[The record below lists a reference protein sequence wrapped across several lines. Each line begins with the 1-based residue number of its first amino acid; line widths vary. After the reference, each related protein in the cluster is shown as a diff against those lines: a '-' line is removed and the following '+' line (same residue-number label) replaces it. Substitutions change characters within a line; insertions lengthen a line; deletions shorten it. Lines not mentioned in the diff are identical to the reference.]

1 MHSAFNCFLKNAL
14 HKEIL
19 FFFRKPTAFAT
30 LDEGRKLFFGLPG
43 NPVSA
48 VVTCNLYVIPALN
61 KMAGNPSPKR
71 TMIRARVS

>member
-1 MHSAFNCFLKNAL
+1 MHSIAFLK
-14 HKEIL
+14 IL
-19 FFFRKPTAFAT
+19 YTKKSYFSLRKPTAFAT

>member
-1 MHSAFNCFLKNAL
+1 MHSAFNCFLDKL
-14 HKEIL
+14 YTKKSY
-19 FFFRKPTAFAT
+19 FFLRKPTAFAT

>member
-1 MHSAFNCFLKNAL
+1 MHSIAFLK
-14 HKEIL
+14 IL
-19 FFFRKPTAFAT
+19 YTKKSYFFLRKPTAFAT
-30 LDEGRKLFFGLPG
+30 LDEARKLFFGLPG

>member
-1 MHSAFNCFLKNAL
+1 MHSIAFLK
-14 HKEIL
+14 IL
-19 FFFRKPTAFAT
+19 YTKKSYFFLRKPTAFAT

-71 TMIRARVS
+71 TMIKARVS